1 MNEEEKQAIEEFKK
15 QLKLSINI
23 DDVTTNIRNKDVQT
37 ILNLVQRL
45 EKQYEEL
52 IKDNI
57 KWRTNFIIQLDKI
70 DNLEKENKE
79 LKKNYTN
86 IQESNNIT
94 SCKVTLPPEPQL
106 PVKTL
111 CESFSKKKSKNTRH
125 I

>member
-1 MNEEEKQAIEEFKK
+1 MNEEEKQAIEEFEK

-23 DDVTTNIRNKDVQT
+23 DDITTNLRNEDVQT

-52 IKDNI
+52 NKDNI
-57 KWRTNFIIQLDKI
+57 KYRTKFVIQLDKI

-79 LKKNYTN
+79 LKKNYTD
-86 IQESNNIT
+86 ILESNIL
-94 SCKVTLPPEPQL
+94 SSRVTLPPEPQL
-106 PVKTL
+106 PVKTI
-111 CESFSKKKSKNTRH
+111 CESFSKKKSKNTGR

>member
-1 MNEEEKQAIEEFKK
+1 MNEEEKQAIEEFEK

-23 DDVTTNIRNKDVQT
+23 DDITTNLRNEDVQT

-52 IKDNI
+52 NKDNI
-57 KWRTNFIIQLDKI
+57 KYRTKFVIQLDKI

-111 CESFSKKKSKNTRH
+111 CESFSKKKSKNTGR